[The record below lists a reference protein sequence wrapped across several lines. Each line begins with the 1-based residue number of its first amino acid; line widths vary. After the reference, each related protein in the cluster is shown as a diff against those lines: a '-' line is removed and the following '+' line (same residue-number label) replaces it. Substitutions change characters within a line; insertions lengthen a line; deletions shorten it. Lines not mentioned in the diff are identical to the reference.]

1 MMSIENNSYKKIF
14 NATAFL
20 GGVQFFIIIT
30 SILRSK
36 LVSVIFGAY
45 GIGVIG
51 LITSSTAF
59 ISALTGFGLGTSAVK
74 NISIESVATDKNR
87 LVIIVNVIRRLALF
101 TGAIGFIITLLFSS
115 WLSEINFNNSSFT
128 FSFILVSFSL
138 LFSQLTV
145 AENVILQ
152 GLSEY
157 KSFAK
162 SNLYSSVFSLLVT
175 SPLYYYGGTDFI
187 AVGILLTSI
196 ITFTFAKF
204 QTSKFE
210 NIKSEINIR
219 INYFGEGKEILF
231 LGFFLGLTG
240 LINLG
245 FSSLLRIFIG
255 KYGGIEI
262 VGLYSAGFAIINTYV
277 GMIFS
282 AMGTDYYP
290 RLSKLVFDHTKTND
304 CINKQMEV
312 ALVILFPI
320 IIFFLVFSKYIINLL
335 YSSNFILAEEMVQ
348 YASLGILFKA
358 SSWSIAYLFL
368 AKNNKKIFFW
378 NELISELYMFG
389 LNLICFYYFSLTGL
403 GISFLIGYVLYFL
416 QVYIFAKKYHSFLLE
431 MKNIKKYLFIIIF
444 SAITFILMRF
454 IPNPYNMCLSF
465 IMFLFSIMFSWKF
478 FRAVY

>member
-1 MMSIENNSYKKIF
+1 
-14 NATAFL
+14 
-20 GGVQFFIIIT
+20 
-30 SILRSK
+30 
-36 LVSVIFGAY
+36 
-45 GIGVIG
+45 
-51 LITSSTAF
+51 
-59 ISALTGFGLGTSAVK
+59 
-74 NISIESVATDKNR
+74 
-87 LVIIVNVIRRLALF
+87 
-101 TGAIGFIITLLFSS
+101 
-115 WLSEINFNNSSFT
+115 
-128 FSFILVSFSL
+128 
-138 LFSQLTV
+138 
-145 AENVILQ
+145 
-152 GLSEY
+152 
-157 KSFAK
+157 
-162 SNLYSSVFSLLVT
+162 
-175 SPLYYYGGTDFI
+175 
-187 AVGILLTSI
+187 
-196 ITFTFAKF
+196 
-204 QTSKFE
+204 
-210 NIKSEINIR
+210 
-219 INYFGEGKEILF
+219 
-231 LGFFLGLTG
+231 
-240 LINLG
+240 
-245 FSSLLRIFIG
+245 
-255 KYGGIEI
+255 
-262 VGLYSAGFAIINTYV
+262 
-277 GMIFS
+277 
-282 AMGTDYYP
+282 
-290 RLSKLVFDHTKTND
+290 
-304 CINKQMEV
+304 MEV